1 VAKMKKD
8 SADAA
13 AVCSPKRA
21 FSIAE
26 FSYRYAIGR
35 TTTYEEIKA
44 GRLKVLKVGRRSL
57 ITETDA
63 EGWLAALPRL
73 EEK

>member
-1 VAKMKKD
+1 MVKMKNN
-8 SADAA
+8 SPDAA
-13 AVCSPKRA
+13 EVCSPKRA

-26 FSYRYAIGR
+26 FGYRYAIGR
-35 TTTYEEIKA
+35 TTTYQEIKS

-63 EGWLAALPRL
+63 EAWLAALPRVGD
-73 EEK
+73 K

>member
-1 VAKMKKD
+1 MKKD

-13 AVCSPKRA
+13 AAAVCPPKRA

-26 FSYRYAIGR
+26 FCYRYAIGR

-57 ITETDA
+57 ITESSA
-63 EGWLAALPRL
+63 EAWLAALPRSGD
-73 EEK
+73 K